1 MQNAPST
8 TSAEAAPRGVIR
20 DETLRQGRILLIDND
35 VASLCLLENILTRLG
50 FMNLKLVMRADK
62 AFAHF
67 SIVQPDLVI
76 MEIAMRDFDAFQLIE
91 RIRALPTHDSAVPIL
106 ALSGNADVKSKRRAL
121 VVGATDLLVK
131 PFDSSE
137 LLMRI
142 RNLLQTRFL
151 YREICAQNEHLEK
164 RVADRTEQLEQT
176 LTELKTAQKQIVQ
189 QERFRAFGEMA
200 GGVVHDFNNALMS
213 IIGYSKMLLDEPQAL
228 SAPET
233 ARKYLQIIL
242 TAGQD
247 SSKIVSRLRDF
258 YRPRQNTDVF
268 VNVDLKSVVEEVI
281 LLTQPKWRDH
291 ARTRGSVVRIQ
302 PELEE
307 VPPVLGNSAE
317 LREVLVNLVFNAVD
331 AMPEG
336 GVITLRTR
344 KLDGTV
350 VVDVADTGTG
360 MTEEVRQRCLEPFFT
375 TKGEQGTGLGLA
387 TVFGIIRRHDGT
399 LEIATKIGA
408 GTTFELKFPSVGA
421 AAKAGPEGEREKV
434 NPLKVLVVDDEKV
447 TRELVVKYLER
458 DSHHVVVA
466 SNADEALGKIREDQ
480 FDLVLTDLQMPGKS
494 GLDFAREVQQ
504 YRSGIPLILFSGTA
518 LDTESLPEG
527 VNAFMRK
534 PVSVDELRRV
544 LSSVIQGKGSAA
556 PMHHERHAQVRAA

>member
-1 MQNAPST
+1 MQNATST
-8 TSAEAAPRGVIR
+8 APVEATSRGVIR
-20 DETLRQGRILLIDND
+20 DEALRHGRILLVDND
-35 VASLCLLENILTRLG
+35 VASLCLLENVLTRLG
-50 FMNLKLVMRADK
+50 FMNLKLVMKAEK
-62 AFAHF
+62 AFTHF

-91 RIRALPTHDSAVPIL
+91 KIRSLPTQDASVPIL
-106 ALSGNADVKSKRRAL
+106 VLSADTDVKSKRRAL
-121 VVGATDLLVK
+121 VVGATDLLLK

-142 RNLLQTRFL
+142 RNLLQARFL
-151 YREICAQNEHLEK
+151 YSEVCAQNEHLEK

-176 LTELKTAQKQIVQ
+176 LQELKNAQQHIVQ

-213 IIGYSKMLLDEPQAL
+213 IIGYSKMLLEEPEAL
-228 SAPET
+228 TSQDT
-233 ARKYLQIIL
+233 ARKYLKIIL

-268 VNVDLKSVVEEVI
+268 VPVDLRSVAEEVI
-281 LLTQPKWRDH
+281 LLTQPKWRDQ
-291 ARTRGSVVRIQ
+291 ARARGSVIRIQ
-302 PELEE
+302 PELSE
-307 VPPVLGNSAE
+307 VPSIQGNSAE

-344 KLDGTV
+344 HAGEDV
-350 VVDVADTGTG
+350 FVDVVDTGTG

-387 TVFGIIRRHDGT
+387 TVFGIIRRHDGM
-399 LEIATKIGA
+399 LDIQTKFGS
-408 GTTFELKFPSVGA
+408 GTTFEVKFPA
-421 AAKAGPEGEREKV
+421 AVATPPVEEPVADDG
-434 NPLKVLVVDDEKV
+434 NPLQILVVDDEKV

-458 DSHHVVVA
+458 DSHRVVTA
-466 SNADEALGKIREDQ
+466 STAEEALSKVHEAE
-480 FDLVLTDLQMPGKS
+480 FDLILTDLQMPGKS
-494 GLDFAREVQQ
+494 GIEFAKEMHDAHA
-504 YRSGIPLILFSGTA
+504 GIPLVIFSGC
-518 LDTESLPEG
+518 ESEPEVLPEG

-534 PVSVDELRRV
+534 PISSEELRRV
-544 LSSVIQGKGSAA
+544 LTKVAA
-556 PMHHERHAQVRAA
+556 GPIAAAR

>member
-1 MQNAPST
+1 MQNATST
-8 TSAEAAPRGVIR
+8 VPAEATSRGVIR
-20 DETLRQGRILLIDND
+20 DEALRHGRILLVDND
-35 VASLCLLENILTRLG
+35 VASLCLLENVLTRLG
-50 FMNLKLVMRADK
+50 FMNLKLVMKAEK

-91 RIRALPTHDSAVPIL
+91 KIRSLPTQDASVPIL
-106 ALSGNADVKSKRRAL
+106 VLSADADVKSKRRAL
-121 VVGATDLLVK
+121 VVGATDLLLK

-142 RNLLQTRFL
+142 RNLLQARFL
-151 YREICAQNEHLEK
+151 YSEVCAQNEHLEK

-176 LTELKTAQKQIVQ
+176 LQELKNAQQHIVQ

-213 IIGYSKMLLDEPQAL
+213 IIGYSKMLLEEPDAL
-228 SAPET
+228 TSQDT
-233 ARKYLQIIL
+233 ARKYLKIIL

-268 VNVDLKSVVEEVI
+268 VPVDLRSVAEEVI
-281 LLTQPKWRDH
+281 LLTQPKWRDQ
-291 ARTRGSVVRIQ
+291 ARARGSVIRIQ
-302 PELEE
+302 PELSE
-307 VPPVLGNSAE
+307 VPSIQGNSAE

-344 KLDGTV
+344 HVGEDV
-350 VVDVADTGTG
+350 FVDVVDTGTG

-387 TVFGIIRRHDGT
+387 TVFGIIRRHDGM
-399 LEIATKIGA
+399 LDIRTKFGS
-408 GTTFELKFPSVGA
+408 GTTFEIKFPA
-421 AAKAGPEGEREKV
+421 AVATPPVQEPVADEG
-434 NPLKVLVVDDEKV
+434 NPLQILVVDDEKV
-447 TRELVVKYLER
+447 TRELVTKYLER
-458 DSHHVVVA
+458 DSHRVVTA
-466 SNADEALGKIREDQ
+466 STAEEALSKVHEAE
-480 FDLVLTDLQMPGKS
+480 FDLILTDLQMPGKS
-494 GLDFAREVQQ
+494 GIEFAKEMHDAHAGV
-504 YRSGIPLILFSGTA
+504 PLVIFSGC
-518 LDTESLPEG
+518 ESEPEVLPEG

-534 PVSVDELRRV
+534 PISSEELRRV
-544 LSSVIQGKGSAA
+544 LTKVAA
-556 PMHHERHAQVRAA
+556 GPIAAAR